1 MPSILCF
8 GDSNTYG
15 YYPNGMSGD
24 RYPADVRWTGILE
37 SKGFTVID
45 EGMCGRSVPVDPRLV
60 ESFFER
66 WEKLDPPDIFMI
78 MLGGNDL
85 LHDESVTP
93 EEVGNRMDGFLSE
106 LPRLSWYDPSHTLLV
121 APVPMVEGAWVFDD
135 ELIEKSGRLGKNYER
150 LAAKHGIAFADAA
163 AWGVKKVFDGVHF
176 SEEGHGAFAKGLLDV
191 PLVKKVLAEG

>member
-1 MPSILCF
+1 MPSILCY

-24 RYPADVRWTGILE
+24 RYPEDVRWTGILK

-45 EGMCGRSVPVDPRLV
+45 EGMCGRSIPIDPRLV
-60 ESFFER
+60 DSFFER

-93 EEVGNRMDGFLSE
+93 EEVESRMDGFLKE
-106 LPRLSWYDPSHTLLV
+106 LPRLSWYKPSRTLLV

-135 ELIEKSGRLGKNYER
+135 ELIEKSASLGKNYKR
-150 LAAKHGIAFADAA
+150 LAEKHGIAFADGA

-176 SEEGHGAFAKGLLDV
+176 SEDGHRAFAERLLEV
-191 PLVKKVLAEG
+191 AVIKEALGR